1 MMQTCVRFGTIMQ
14 PRSPDKI
21 LCIDDE
27 ETVLAALSRT
37 LGRQYTLYT
46 ANSAE
51 NALTILQTQPDI
63 AVILC
68 DYKMPGMNGI
78 ECLKQAKLLSPNSI
92 TIMLT
97 ADLSRDTVIKAINEV
112 HVFRYIP
119 KPCPTDVLYEI
130 MIDALAQYHLQV
142 NNQRLAHELEQT
154 YYTLAKQHEQLAYEL
169 DMAKIIY
176 SKVQKDQQNP
186 CYGLAFLIA
195 DQETIGGD
203 FIRTHISDDGLSFYF
218 MLGDLTGHGL
228 QSALAVIL
236 VTEVFDDSTCKNSH
250 IETLAAAINNKIF
263 SLLPTGL
270 FCAGLLAKLDF
281 ANHQLQ
287 IWQGGLPAAY
297 LLDTQGKIIKSLVS
311 ANLPLGV
318 RGNLDFSGSSSCYAL
333 SEAQSLFV
341 ISDGVIEQQ
350 GGDDSEFGVE
360 RLQQAIVS
368 CPVNQARV
376 DFVMAAVRLHQQD
389 QPQTD
394 DICLAE
400 LNFNLLAA
408 TLKTRK

>member
-169 DMAKIIY
+169 EMAKIIY
-176 SKVQKDQQNP
+176 SQVQKDQQNP

-228 QSALAVIL
+228 QSA
-236 VTEVFDDSTCKNSH
+236 
-250 IETLAAAINNKIF
+250 
-263 SLLPTGL
+263 
-270 FCAGLLAKLDF
+270 
-281 ANHQLQ
+281 
-287 IWQGGLPAAY
+287 
-297 LLDTQGKIIKSLVS
+297 
-311 ANLPLGV
+311 
-318 RGNLDFSGSSSCYAL
+318 
-333 SEAQSLFV
+333 
-341 ISDGVIEQQ
+341 
-350 GGDDSEFGVE
+350 
-360 RLQQAIVS
+360 
-368 CPVNQARV
+368 
-376 DFVMAAVRLHQQD
+376 
-389 QPQTD
+389 
-394 DICLAE
+394 
-400 LNFNLLAA
+400 
-408 TLKTRK
+408 